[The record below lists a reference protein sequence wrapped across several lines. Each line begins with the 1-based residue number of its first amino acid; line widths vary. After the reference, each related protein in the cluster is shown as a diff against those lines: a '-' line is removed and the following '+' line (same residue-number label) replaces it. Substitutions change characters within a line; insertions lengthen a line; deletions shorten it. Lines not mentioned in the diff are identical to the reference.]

1 MTKSMQIS
9 QKLQNQQI
17 IIKVDFI
24 DSFRHPIIAALIDV
38 FAAMQFSPIITSQIF
53 SEVHKKNSSK
63 VREQLLESENLK
75 KLKPVFSDYAAI
87 CLFVVSLM
95 WHVEVDFECA
105 MAVLT
110 DGLMNIHKHGNRF
123 FRLEFQKW
131 VVTLDHGFWS
141 STIQNGKW
149 YEQGL
154 LYGRLNLLWKLQI
167 VLKRHIK
174 KQRRG
179 LYLSMFLSKMCEFIV
194 RHRTKNVA
202 LLCLFIVIINI
213 YIRQIQKQIRL
224 LLFADAYSNS
234 FSFNCCHIF

>member
-1 MTKSMQIS
+1 MDFLLAVTRPTNTTPITDDAWFHLSNLCWWHKSIFQQMNVLFMTKSMQIS

-24 DSFRHPIIAALIDV
+24 DSFPHPIIAALIDV

-63 VREQLLESENLK
+63 VREQLLESENSK

-154 LYGRLNLLWKLQI
+154 LYGRLYLLWKLQI

-179 LYLSMFLSKMCEFIV
+179 RGKHVFEQDVWIHCQTPY
-194 RHRTKNVA
+194 
-202 LLCLFIVIINI
+202 
-213 YIRQIQKQIRL
+213 
-224 LLFADAYSNS
+224 
-234 FSFNCCHIF
+234 